1 MNFSTF
7 NSLSLISPGED
18 SDSSDAGFVDIEED
32 APAKALRAPATS
44 ATKVKD
50 KKSKKKKSHR

>member
-1 MNFSTF
+1 
-7 NSLSLISPGED
+7 
-18 SDSSDAGFVDIEED
+18 VDIEED
-32 APAKALRAPATS
+32 ATTKALRAPATS